1 MYFSIILKGFNKHVL
16 NPSFPYTI
24 NQNNQYLLVANIS
37 KTFFIPQIN
46 YIKNKPP
53 HPHIYKEPFHVTP
66 KGPFSNVELA
76 SLITLVFQLYLYFL
90 ILVLQTL

>member
-1 MYFSIILKGFNKHVL
+1 MYFSIILKGFNNHVL

-24 NQNNQYLLVANIS
+24 NQNNQYPLAANIP
-37 KTFFIPQIN
+37 KTFSIPPIN
-46 YIKNKPP
+46 YIKINLS

-66 KGPFSNVELA
+66 KGHFLSVELD